1 MPLSKEFQTAA
12 NIKTHEAAVAAARAA
27 LAGVL
32 GDAERD
38 KQVENYND
46 LIDNAREIGQRA
58 RAKSVPKS
66 VVLTV
71 TPAGKAPS
79 VIEGW
84 HVASVLGNF
93 PGAGKGRGRMGLM
106 LTEVGNL
113 IGFRTTRH
121 VDGIDPSSGAL
132 VPTQLFVTQEPSKMA
147 TRFAPDEPGLSAQES
162 SGAFGKLTHL
172 AHAEEVTIAGA
183 YEALASFAVDNGLV

>member
-1 MPLSKEFQTAA
+1 MALSKEFKTAA
-12 NIKTHEAAVAAARAA
+12 RIKTHESAVAAA

-38 KQVENYND
+38 KQIEHYND
-46 LIDNAREIGQRA
+46 LLDNALEIGQRA
-58 RAKSVPKS
+58 RAQGVPKS

-71 TPAGKAPS
+71 TPPGGAS
-79 VIEGW
+79 TTIEGW
-84 HVASVLGNF
+84 HIASVLGNF

-121 VDGIDPSSGAL
+121 IDGIDPTSGAL
-132 VPTQLFVTQEPSKMA
+132 VPTQLFVTQEPVKMA
-147 TRFAPDEPGLSAQES
+147 TRFAPGEPGLSAQES
-162 SGAFGKLTHL
+162 DGAFGRLTHL
-172 AHAEEVTIAGA
+172 AHAEEVTIADA